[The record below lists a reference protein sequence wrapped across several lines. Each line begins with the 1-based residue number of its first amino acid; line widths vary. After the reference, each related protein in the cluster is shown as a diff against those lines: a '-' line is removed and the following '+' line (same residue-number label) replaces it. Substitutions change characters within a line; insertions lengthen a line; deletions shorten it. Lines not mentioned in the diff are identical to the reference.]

1 MSGIN
6 TLEDMYLNE
15 TQHMVATHCVN
26 GDLASAEMVR
36 STAKV
41 VFNRHPIND
50 YELVL

>member
-41 VFNRHPIND
+41 VLCRHSIND
-50 YELVL
+50 YALVL